1 MSPSEVIIEVYIM
14 PEDAPPGAS
23 FFFQFKD
30 PFLVSQGWRGKSSNL
45 ILCQQQ
51 AWLHCLA
58 PLCSPLGEQ
67 EEAGSGV
74 SISNRFLFATPR
86 APFTTGVLSAKAS
99 PSHPKPGPKGFPF
112 SLLMDEGI
120 I

>member
-1 MSPSEVIIEVYIM
+1 MHHLVLRSSFSLKTLFLCHGVEGKVFEPYPLS
-14 PEDAPPGAS
+14 ASRRPGYTAR
-23 FFFQFKD
+23 
-30 PFLVSQGWRGKSSNL
+30 L
-45 ILCQQQ
+45 LCV
-51 AWLHCLA
+51 LTV
-58 PLCSPLGEQ
+58 GEQ

-74 SISNRFLFATPR
+74 SISNRFLFATCR
-86 APFTTGVLSAKAS
+86 APFATGVLSAKAS

>member
-1 MSPSEVIIEVYIM
+1 MEGKVFKPYPLS
-14 PEDAPPGAS
+14 AAGLATLPG
-23 FFFQFKD
+23 
-30 PFLVSQGWRGKSSNL
+30 SSVL
-45 ILCQQQ
+45 
-51 AWLHCLA
+51 
-58 PLCSPLGEQ
+58 SVGEQ
-67 EEAGSGV
+67 EEAGGGV